1 MKKTIIIALVVIVIL
16 AILWYVFKPSAE
28 GETSTFAGIAGITK
42 PAFKPSAEALNVRSW
57 GVYEGINPV
66 GFSEV
71 TNWGG
76 FAWNVRDILTEAST
90 REGRQQNQKFFDD
103 NAGKILGFF
112 KGMDLNQNIWW
123 GGFNAL
129 APDIKRYLASSSA
142 KDVNL
147 ITKGQFLTNA

>member
-1 MKKTIIIALVVIVIL
+1 MRKTLIIALVVIVIL

-28 GETSTFAGIAGITK
+28 GGTSIAGITK
-42 PAFKPSAEALNVRSW
+42 PAYKPSAEALNVRSW

-66 GFSEV
+66 GYVEL
-71 TNWGG
+71 TNWGA
-76 FAWNVRDILTEAST
+76 FAWNVRDLLTEGAT
-90 REGRQQNQKFFDD
+90 QDIRQTNQKFFDD

-112 KGMDLNQNIWW
+112 KGMDLNPNIWW

>member
-1 MKKTIIIALVVIVIL
+1 MKRTLIIALVVIVIL

-28 GETSTFAGIAGITK
+28 GESTTFAGLAGITK
-42 PAFKPSAEALNVRSW
+42 PAYKPSAEALNVRSW
-57 GVYEGINPV
+57 GVYESINPV
-66 GFSEV
+66 GYVEL
-71 TNWGG
+71 TNWGA
-76 FAWNVRDILTEAST
+76 FAWNVRDLLTEGAT
-90 REGRQQNQKFFDD
+90 QDIRQTNQKFFDD

-112 KGMDLNQNIWW
+112 KGMDLNPNIWW
-123 GGFNAL
+123 GAFKTL